1 MKQLYTELQEAS
13 WEREEI
19 EAIPSKLAWEMS
31 GSDKVKEKVK
41 ELKEMGF
48 VIKGRNLLTTLG
60 YFRNNI
66 SSVIFNSGSIS
77 FLWKLY
83 GIC

>member
-1 MKQLYTELQEAS
+1 MKSLYTELMEAG
-13 WEREEI
+13 WKDKEI
-19 EAIPSKLAWEMS
+19 RKIPSKLAWEMA

>member
-31 GSDKVKEKVK
+31 GSDKVKERVK

-48 VIKGRNLLTTLG
+48 VIKGQNLITTK
-60 YFRNNI
+60 NKKDAKNI
-66 SSVIFNSGSIS
+66 FSQKHF
-77 FLWKLY
+77 K
-83 GIC
+83 

>member
-1 MKQLYTELQEAS
+1 MGYMKQLYTELQEAS

-48 VIKGRNLLTTLG
+48 VIKGQNLITTK
-60 YFRNNI
+60 NKKDAKNI
-66 SSVIFNSGSIS
+66 FSQKHF
-77 FLWKLY
+77 K
-83 GIC
+83 

>member
-48 VIKGRNLLTTLG
+48 VIKGQNLITTK
-60 YFRNNI
+60 NKKDAKNI
-66 SSVIFNSGSIS
+66 FSQKHF
-77 FLWKLY
+77 K
-83 GIC
+83 